1 RCARGRDRHTRKFAN
16 APLNMI
22 SAAAT
27 PANKTE
33 HEGRLT
39 RRSWR
44 QPDTLP
50 PRFKQVAEHGELK
63 GTESVLVVEDAP
75 SLRGVLAALLRK
87 LGYHVFEAADALAAQ
102 RLAHSQRK
110 IHLLLM
116 ELSVP
121 ETTDVELL

>member
-1 RCARGRDRHTRKFAN
+1 MQKIKRRSAGRTGGQPREERTSRERCARGRDRHTRKFAN

-44 QPDTLP
+44 QPDSFL
-50 PRFKQVAEHGELK
+50 PRFVDVTGQAELK
-63 GTESVLVVEDAP
+63 GTETVLVVAEESP
-75 SLRGVLAALLRK
+75 LRSAEAVLLRK
-87 LGYHVFEAADALAAQ
+87 LAYRVREAADAAAAQ
-102 RLAHSQRK
+102 HR
-110 IHLLLM
+110 
-116 ELSVP
+116 
-121 ETTDVELL
+121 